1 MKQGLLI
8 AGQSIMRQKFHNSF
22 RVSDKS
28 VSTPNLLKTSV
39 QVEYLPF

>member
-8 AGQSIMRQKFHNSF
+8 AGQSITRQKFHNSF

-28 VSTPNLLKTSV
+28 VSTPNLKTSV